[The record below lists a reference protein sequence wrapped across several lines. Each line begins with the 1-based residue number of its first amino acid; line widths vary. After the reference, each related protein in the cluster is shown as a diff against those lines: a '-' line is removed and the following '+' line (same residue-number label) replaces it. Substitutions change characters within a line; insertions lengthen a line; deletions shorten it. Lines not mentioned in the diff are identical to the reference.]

1 MTQWSQPS
9 MTGFKPQLSRRCFLK
24 YGVILAATCLT
35 PHVTLARPHQD
46 RSRVAEKIL
55 TLYNTHT
62 GENLTTVYWAQGDY
76 VVEAIADINHILRDH
91 RVNATTSMDLD
102 LLDFL
107 HAIQQ
112 KLDSREPFHVISGY
126 RTPATNALLRRR
138 SKRVSKHSLHMQG
151 KAVDIS
157 LPGYGTQTVRRAAL
171 SLSRGGVGYYPHSNF
186 IHVDTGP
193 VRSW

>member
-1 MTQWSQPS
+1 MTHWSQPS

-24 YGVILAATCLT
+24 SGVILAATCLT
-35 PHVTLARPHQD
+35 PHVTLARPPQD
-46 RSRVAEKIL
+46 RSQVAEKVL
-55 TLYNTHT
+55 AFHNTHT

-76 VVEAIADINHILRDH
+76 VGEAISDINHILRDH
-91 RVNATTSMDLD
+91 RANEIKSMDLD

-107 HAIQQ
+107 HTIQQ
-112 KLDSREPFHVISGY
+112 KLGSRESFHVFSGY

-138 SKRVSKHSLHMQG
+138 SKRVSKQSLHMQG

-157 LPGYGTQTVRRAAL
+157 LPGYDTQTVRRAAI
-171 SLSRGGVGYYPHSNF
+171 SLNRGGVGYYPSSNF